1 MIGVYG
7 GTGFY
12 ELLDGA
18 RAEDIDTPYGST
30 SDHIMIGAVEGV
42 DVAFIARHGQGH
54 RLPPHAIPYRANAW
68 AMKKLGVT
76 DVIGPCAAGSLVPE
90 FRPGDFVVPDQLVD
104 RTWGRK
110 STFVEGPD
118 VDHMTFADPYSEPHR
133 ELAIAAC
140 RAVGVTVHDEGTTV
154 VVQGP
159 RFSTRAE
166 SKWFADSGFHLVNMT
181 QIPEVPLC
189 RELGMEYVN
198 VAVITDY
205 DAGVKGKIEPVTQEV
220 VLRRF
225 ADSMKTLRGA
235 VLNLIMSIPA
245 RDEHTG

>member
-12 ELLDGA
+12 KFLDDA
-18 RAEDIDTPYGST
+18 RAEDIETPYGPT
-30 SDHIMIGAVEGV
+30 SDQVMVGAVGGI

-68 AMKKLGVT
+68 AMNELGVT
-76 DVIGPCAAGSLVPE
+76 DVIGPCAAGSLVSE

-104 RTWGRK
+104 RTWGRS
-110 STFVEGPD
+110 STFIEGPD
-118 VDHMTFADPYSEPHR
+118 VHHMTFADPYSKPHR

-140 RAVGVTVHDEGTTV
+140 RAVGASVHDEGTTV

-166 SKWFADSGFHLVNMT
+166 SRWFAESGFHLVNMT
-181 QIPEVPLC
+181 QIPEVPLS

-198 VAVITDY
+198 ITVITDY
-205 DAGVKGKIEPVTQEV
+205 DAGLDGKVEPVTEEIV
-220 VLRRF
+220 FKRF
-225 ADSMKTLRGA
+225 ARSLETLRGA
-235 VLNLIMSIPA
+235 VLGLITSIA
-245 RDEHTG
+245 ALDTQSE